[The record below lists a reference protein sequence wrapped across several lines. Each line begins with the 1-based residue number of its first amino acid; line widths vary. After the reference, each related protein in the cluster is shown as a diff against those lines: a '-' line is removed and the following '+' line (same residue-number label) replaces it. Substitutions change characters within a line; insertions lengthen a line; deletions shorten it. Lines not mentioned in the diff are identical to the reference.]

1 MARLKLLTL
10 FVAVALGFTVGAYA
24 VAYLVASSR
33 GVPAP
38 AGPAYAASAPSQT
51 DAPDASTQIAFWS
64 KRIADRPRAYLDLT
78 LLGQALARKAR
89 ETGHVD
95 YYVRAE
101 TALRRA
107 LDINPS
113 YLQAS
118 ASLSSVLFSLH
129 EFERALSITRRIVD
143 DPRGAEALATQGD
156 AYLALGRY
164 GRAAGSYARLLDW
177 AQTPAVY
184 GRLAILEDARGNTDR
199 AVVLMERAAR
209 DALAAGEYGESLAW
223 YAYQL
228 GELNLRLGRVDAAE
242 THYRAALRQHRAYPL
257 GLAGLAK
264 TRAAEGDL
272 TEATR
277 LYRRATA
284 IAPQPDLVA
293 ALGDLYAANGQPHL
307 AREQYETVEL
317 IAMLGRSKRQVY
329 NRQLASFYADHGL
342 RLDEARRLALGE
354 LRVRKDVYGYDVA
367 AWALA
372 RSGRCA
378 QALPLARQSLRLGT
392 RDALLYFHVGYAEG
406 CAGNGTAMRAW
417 YARALDLNPYFSIR
431 WAPFARAVLRNA

>member
-10 FVAVALGFTVGAYA
+10 VVAVALGFTVGAYA
-24 VAYLVASSR
+24 VAYVVASSR

-38 AGPAYAASAPSQT
+38 AEPAYAASGPAGAV
-51 DAPDASTQIAFWS
+51 APDASTQIAFWS
-64 KRIADRPRAYLDLT
+64 KRIADHPRAYLDLT

-107 LDINPS
+107 LAVNPS
-113 YLQAS
+113 YIQAS
-118 ASLSSVLFSLH
+118 ASLASVLFSLH
-129 EFERALSITRRIVD
+129 EFGRALSIATRIVD
-143 DPRGAEALATQGD
+143 EPRGVDALATQGD

-164 GRAAGSYARLLDW
+164 DRAAASYARLLDW

-209 DALAAGEYGESLAW
+209 DAHAAGEYGESLAW

-228 GELNLRLGRVDAAE
+228 GELEFRTGREDAAE
-242 THYRAALRQHRAYPL
+242 THYREALRQHRDYPL
-257 GLAGLAK
+257 ALAGLAR

-272 TEATR
+272 SRAIR
-277 LYRRATA
+277 LFRRATA
-284 IAPQPDLVA
+284 IAPQPDLLA
-293 ALGDLYAANGQPHL
+293 ALGDLYAADGQPHL
-307 AREQYETVEL
+307 AREQYETVER
-317 IAMLGRSKRQVY
+317 IAKLARSKRQVY
-329 NRQLASFYADHGL
+329 NRQLASFYADHGV
-342 RLDEARRLALGE
+342 RLGEARRLALGE
-354 LRVRKDVYGYDVA
+354 LRVRKDVYAYDVA

-392 RDALLYFHVGYAEG
+392 RDALLYFHLGYAEG
-406 CAGNGTAMRAW
+406 CAGNRTAMRAW
-417 YARALDLNPYFSIR
+417 YARALDLNPHFSIR